1 MPAAATRKAIAKRP
15 TATKKAAA
23 AVPVV
28 TKQVAQAGKVPSAKR
43 VAAKPSAK
51 VGTKANAKAGAKKPA
66 APVKLKKVK
75 LVRDS
80 FSMPENEYAVLG
92 AVKKASLKA
101 GIEVKK
107 SELLRIGVAL
117 IRKIDLA
124 ALKRELAA
132 LPPLKV
138 GRPTKEK

>member
-1 MPAAATRKAIAKRP
+1 MAATAVKKTAVKAPVAKKTVARKPAVAKAVVAKQVSKAKPAVKPAAK
-15 TATKKAAA
+15 
-23 AVPVV
+23 
-28 TKQVAQAGKVPSAKR
+28 PSAK

-51 VGTKANAKAGAKKPA
+51 PAAKAVAPKAKKI
-66 APVKLKKVK
+66 K

-92 AVKKASLKA
+92 VVKKACLKA

-117 IRKIDLA
+117 IRKTDLA

-132 LPPLKV
+132 LAPLKA
-138 GRPTKEK
+138 GRPKKDK